1 MADIIHISDDGENAT
16 SSDSSS
22 DRAIGVFEE
31 EHPRGDKP
39 ETPPTTDVDEDT
51 LT

>member
-1 MADIIHISDDGENAT
+1 MAGSIHVSDDGENAT

-39 ETPPTTDVDEDT
+39 ETPPATDADEGT